1 MAIQDDEEIFP
12 YLIDDVKLAEAVRT
26 SLTIEGGH

>member
-1 MAIQDDEEIFP
+1 MAIQDDEEISP
-12 YLIDDVKLAEAVRT
+12 YPIDGVKLAEAVRT